1 MHTLK
6 RILILGS
13 LSLLIGTFVNQFHNR
28 GIKWYILQLTM
39 ITIPGGSE
47 CVTISADS
55 AFFRFIQKSAVFID
69 VRTSDEFGVDH
80 IPGALSLPFFSFFNN
95 HDQFK
100 QEDKN
105 TTYILYCFRSD
116 CYHARLMANHLERS
130 GFNHVMILKQGFSAW
145 LEMGY
150 PNKKGANQ

>member
-13 LSLLIGTFVNQFHNR
+13 LSLLIGTLVNQFHNR
-28 GIKWYILQLTM
+28 GIRWHILQLTM
-39 ITIPGGSE
+39 TTLPGGLE

-55 AFFRFIQKSAVFID
+55 AFFQFIQESAVFID

-95 HDQFK
+95 PDQFK
-100 QEDKN
+100 KKDKN
-105 TTYILYCFRSD
+105 TTYILYCFKSD
-116 CYHARLMANHLERS
+116 CYHAMLMANHLERS
-130 GFNHVMILKQGFSAW
+130 EFNNVMILKHGFSAW
-145 LEMGY
+145 LEMDY
-150 PNKKGANQ
+150 PNEQGFSQ